1 MAESNGGTNQQENRS
16 DDENEQL
23 FEADDVDWNEFAGFL
38 FGPYF
43 VNGRR
48 QFRTINLEDFE
59 MDDLQNIQNLEL
71 IRQR

>member
-1 MAESNGGTNQQENRS
+1 MVEPNGGSNQEENGS
-16 DDENEQL
+16 GDEDEQL

-43 VNGRR
+43 INGRR
-48 QFRTINLEDFE
+48 SYRTVNLEDFE
-59 MDDLQNIQNLEL
+59 MGDLQGIENLEL